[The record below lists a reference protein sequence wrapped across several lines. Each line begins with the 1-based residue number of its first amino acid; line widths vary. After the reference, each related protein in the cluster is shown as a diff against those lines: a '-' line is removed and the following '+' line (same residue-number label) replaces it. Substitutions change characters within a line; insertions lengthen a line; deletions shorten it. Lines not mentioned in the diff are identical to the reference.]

1 MATATTE
8 TIASQSETEPV
19 ANTLALSSDPRPNDA
34 SDLFQPGQNGNTAL
48 AQFETSSA
56 PPATNISVEPKDN
69 ADNNNQVQM
78 LSEEQ
83 PLAGLV
89 ADDQNIENLPT
100 ENQISNSPPVIDS
113 NDNASNHERL

>member
-8 TIASQSETEPV
+8 TIASQSETAPV
-19 ANTLALSSDPRPNDA
+19 ANTPLLSSDPTPDDA
-34 SDLFQPGQNGNTAL
+34 SDLIQPGQNGNTAL
-48 AQFETSSA
+48 AQFEMSSA

-69 ADNNNQVQM
+69 TDNNNQVQM

-83 PLAGLV
+83 PLIGLV

-100 ENQISNSPPVIDS
+100 ENQISHSPPVIDS
-113 NDNASNHERL
+113 NDNASNQGQL

>member
-8 TIASQSETEPV
+8 TIASQSETAPV
-19 ANTLALSSDPRPNDA
+19 ANTPALSNDLTPDDA
-34 SDLFQPGQNGNTAL
+34 SDLIQPGQNGNTAL

-83 PLAGLV
+83 PLVGLV
-89 ADDQNIENLPT
+89 ADDRRADL
-100 ENQISNSPPVIDS
+100 
-113 NDNASNHERL
+113 L